1 MCTKSLFLFPK
12 LPNRAKFAYNSC
24 NLTFA
29 SAHHILEKYCICSV
43 LLPGSLHRTD
53 CSTAEIPSDK
63 FLHFAIDCC
72 LLEVRAVRRGVF
84 DGEAGKHFRGPFVW
98 NLADTFAKGNAADS
112 CLSSILIY
120 ICSMNCEFW
129 EQRFNRHFAKAPA

>member
-1 MCTKSLFLFPK
+1 MYKRSFFILPK

-53 CSTAEIPSDK
+53 CSITEIPSDK

-72 LLEVRAVRRGVF
+72 LLEVRAAHHGVC
-84 DGEAGKHFRGPFVW
+84 AGKADKLFREPFVCYF
-98 NLADTFAKGNAADS
+98 AGTFTKGNAADS
-112 CLSSILIY
+112 CLSS
-120 ICSMNCEFW
+120 
-129 EQRFNRHFAKAPA
+129 